1 MCNMLLLPPC
11 IRPLG
16 FGVLGRRKEEG
27 KEREGSFYI
36 CARFSALINGMKLG
50 EEEGG
55 NEEEKCGEKQR
66 TKQSAVKA
74 DRGPDMG
81 ETSLR
86 LRMVHCHRVYGAWLI
101 GVPQVGQVW

>member
-1 MCNMLLLPPC
+1 MLLLPPC

-66 TKQSAVKA
+66 TKQGAVKA
-74 DRGPDMG
+74 DQTWGK
-81 ETSLR
+81 LR
-86 LRMVHCHRVYGAWLI
+86 SDCEWCTATECTGLG
-101 GVPQVGQVW
+101 